1 MLFSFLQPYMVLDSL
16 AHNDVFSTYMTSSQT
31 MAFQN
36 FMPFNFIPDPP
47 NLPAPL
53 PNPQVVWENKASLTR
68 HRDTYPFIDP
78 YRFKNTL
85 REKVAVVTL
94 AHRGIG
100 KATALAFA
108 QAGAS
113 VCSSSSSGT

>member
-1 MLFSFLQPYMVLDSL
+1 MLISFLQPYMFLASL
-16 AHNDVFSTYMTSSQT
+16 AHDDVSSPYMTSSRT
-31 MAFQN
+31 MAFQS
-36 FMPFNFIPDPP
+36 FIPFNFIPDPP
-47 NLPAPL
+47 NLPAPI

-78 YRFKNTL
+78 YRFQNAL
-85 REKVAVVTL
+85 REKVAIITL

-113 VCSSSSSGT
+113 VCSSSNSST

>member
-1 MLFSFLQPYMVLDSL
+1 MLISFLQPYMLLASL
-16 AHNDVFSTYMTSSQT
+16 AHDDVSSTYMTSSRT
-31 MAFQN
+31 MAFQSY
-36 FMPFNFIPDPP
+36 MPFIPDPP
-47 NLPAPL
+47 NLPAPI

-78 YRFKNTL
+78 YRFQNTL
-85 REKVAVVTL
+85 REKVAIVTL

-113 VCSSSSSGT
+113 VCSSSNF